1 MNRYKRIEIDEK
13 EVEVMYQYK
22 YKYLYKYPPHIGMR
36 EGGTWTDFVSDPPD
50 LAPSAYAA
58 ILMDA
63 NSGKVWYEK
72 RANEAL
78 PIASITKIMTAILAI
93 ENGKM
98 TDLVTVGP
106 HAVGVEGSSVQLKL
120 GQKIPLRS
128 LLYALMLRS
137 GNDAAVAIAEY
148 IAGSVPKFANMM
160 NRKAKA
166 LGMTHS
172 HFMNPTGLDQT
183 GHYSS
188 ARDMAKLTA
197 YAMKNGHFRKIV
209 STKVITVPWPGE
221 KGGRT
226 FLNKNKLLTLYP
238 YANGVKTGFTKKAR
252 RTLVSAA
259 YRDGVQLIGVTL
271 NDPNDWN
278 DAINMFEYGFKQYKL
293 SSFQHQLPCHF
304 RGISVSV

>member
-1 MNRYKRIEIDEK
+1 MNRYKGIEIDEK
-13 EVEVMYQYK
+13 GVKVMYQYK
-22 YKYLYKYPPHIGMR
+22 YKYLYKYPPHIGTR
-36 EGGTWTDFVSDPPD
+36 EGGTWADLVSDPPD

-63 NSGKVWYEK
+63 NSGKVWYQK
-72 RANEAL
+72 RANKEL
-78 PIASITKIMTAILAI
+78 LIASITKIMTAILAI
-93 ENGKM
+93 KKKKGKL
-98 TDLVTVGP
+98 TDLVTIGRN
-106 HAVGVEGSSVQLKL
+106 AVGVEGSSVYLKL

-128 LLYALMLRS
+128 LLYGLMFRS

-172 HFMNPTGLDQT
+172 HFMNPMGLNQP

-188 ARDMAKLTA
+188 ARDMARLTA
-197 YAMKNGHFRKIV
+197 YAMRDGDFRKIV

-226 FLNKNKLLTLYP
+226 FRNENKLLTLYP
-238 YANGVKTGFTKKAR
+238 YANGVKTGYTKKAG

-259 YRDGVQLIGVTL
+259 RRDGVQLIAVTL

-278 DAINMFEYGFKQYKL
+278 DAINMFKYGFKQYKL
-293 SSFQHQLPCHF
+293 SSMPAWTAMPL
-304 RGISVSV
+304 

>member
-1 MNRYKRIEIDEK
+1 M
-13 EVEVMYQYK
+13 VYQYK
-22 YKYLYKYPPHIGMR
+22 YKYVYKYPPRVGIS
-36 EGGTWTDFVSDPPD
+36 EGETWRGLAFDPPD

-63 NSGKVWYEK
+63 NSGRVLYEK
-72 RANEAL
+72 EADKKL
-78 PIASITKIMTAILAI
+78 LIASITKIMTAILAI
-93 ENGKM
+93 KKKKGKL
-98 TDLVTVGP
+98 TDLVTIGP
-106 HAVGVEGSSVQLKL
+106 NAVGVEGSSIYLKV

-128 LLYALMLRS
+128 LLYGLMLRS

-148 IAGSVPKFANMM
+148 IAGSVPKFADMM
-160 NRKAKA
+160 NQKAKE

-172 HFMNPTGLDQT
+172 HFMNPTGLDQP

-197 YAMKNGHFRKIV
+197 YAMRDGDFRKIV

-221 KGGRT
+221 AGGRT
-226 FLNKNKLLTLYP
+226 FRNKNKLLTLYP

-259 YRDGVQLIGVTL
+259 RRDGVQLIAVTL

-278 DAINMFEYGFKQYKL
+278 DAINMFKYGFKQHKL
-293 SSFQHQLPCHF
+293 SSMPAWTAMPF
-304 RGISVSV
+304 